1 MPALFHLEVH
11 TPYRLF
17 FSGEVESISLTL
29 MDGEKGVLA
38 NHSPFT
44 APVVAS
50 LLRVKDDQGLDRTAF
65 ITDGIIEVTEIK
77 TMLLVDAAEW
87 PEEIDV
93 ERALTVKQKAEENIK
108 NAILTF
114 ENDSAKG
121 KLRRAELRL
130 QVAGMKQ
137 ETVF

>member
-1 MPALFHLEVH
+1 MPALFHFEVH

-17 FSGEVESISLTL
+17 FSGKVESISLVL
-29 MDGEKGVLA
+29 IDGEKGVLA
-38 NHSPFT
+38 HHSPFT
-44 APVVAS
+44 APVAAC
-50 LLRVKDDQGLDRTAF
+50 LLRVRDDQGRVRTAF

-93 ERALTVKQKAEENIK
+93 ERALTVKQKAEENLK
-108 NAILTF
+108 NDILTF

-130 QVAGMKQ
+130 QVAGLR
-137 ETVF
+137 